1 MNRDWREAMP
11 KWAVQAA
18 MDELAASKRRL
29 ALRWPDE
36 ARPTPV
42 PFQWGGYDRLEGTPV
57 EGSYWITT
65 HRGHAEQIQIRPAT
79 DNDTRSAFGQKW
91 RFNYGHNWTDRVQRG
106 PLYETERDAKLA
118 ALWNAC
124 DEAAAELEKVWQQF
138 TTDRGYL

>member
-1 MNRDWREAMP
+1 MRDWREAMP

-42 PFQWGGYDRLEGTPV
+42 PFQWGEYDRLEGTPV
-57 EGSYWITT
+57 AGTYWRASYDGQTRPV
-65 HRGHAEQIQIRPAT
+65 HIREKAADEPGYK
-79 DNDTRSAFGQKW
+79 SW
-91 RFNYGHNWTDRVQRG
+91 RFSDDAKAWSTRPQRG

-118 ALWNAC
+118 ALWSAC
-124 DEAAAELEKVWQQF
+124 DEAAAKLERVWQQF
-138 TTDRGYL
+138 TDDRGFL